1 MKTMDQL
8 IAELAVRE
16 RCDFYLMIA
25 MLMALMTFTAPMA
38 LALIGQ
44 PLSFELS
51 WAMLVGGLKAM
62 LGLAALQV
70 VTNIWLY

>member
-1 MKTMDQL
+1 MKTMEQL

-16 RCDFYLMIA
+16 RCDSYLMIA
-25 MLMALMTFTAPMA
+25 MLLALITFTVPGA
-38 LALIGQ
+38 LALIGH

-51 WAMLVGGLKAM
+51 CAMFVGGLKGM
-62 LGLAALQV
+62 LGIAALQV

>member
-1 MKTMDQL
+1 MKTIEQL

-25 MLMALMTFTAPMA
+25 MLSALITFTVPGA

-51 WAMLVGGLKAM
+51 WALLVGGLKA
-62 LGLAALQV
+62 LFALAALQV
-70 VTNIWLY
+70 VAKTWLY